1 MNYKI
6 KKAFKDNKKY
16 IIVFL
21 VLWVVLEILLCMP
34 MAVAINNSTHAD
46 GFYFSEFIGNF
57 GSEIMSFSSFTKL
70 GQEGV
75 MPILG
80 RCTLG
85 LTIIFLVFSSIGI
98 IRSKPRNEFKD
109 IENGSSDWSEGGE
122 QYKILSRNKGI
133 ILAEDNYLPVDK
145 PGNVNVLVVGGS
157 GSGKSASYSI
167 PNACQLLGSYVFT
180 DPKGELYDKTAGFL
194 KSFLCGL
201 SITILVVIYYYLN
214 MTDNYEIIIKGAIM
228 PLVPGFAIT
237 NAARD
242 IMYGDYISGGAMIID
257 AALTAVFVA
266 AGVATGLM
274 FLHDMFGGVFV

>member
-1 MNYKI
+1 MDEK
-6 KKAFKDNKKY
+6 
-16 IIVFL
+16 
-21 VLWVVLEILLCMP
+21 LLLDF
-34 MAVAINNSTHAD
+34 AISV
-46 GFYFSEFIGNF
+46 G
-57 GSEIMSFSSFTKL
+57 EIMLESGAET
-70 GQEGV
+70 QRVEDT
-75 MPILG
+75 ME
-80 RCTLG
+80 R
-85 LTIIFLVFSSIGI
+85 
-98 IRSKPRNEFKD
+98 
-109 IENGSSDWSEGGE
+109 
-122 QYKILSRNKGI
+122 ILSTSTYNLMPETFVTPTGLFAGI
-133 ILAEDNYLPVDK
+133 TGPL
-145 PGNVNVLVVGGS
+145 S
-157 GSGKSASYSI
+157 GSVTKVKRIQKRSINLEKVSAANELSRDFVSGKIGLREAFDRLNEISLLPDYKLHIQLIAYTLIPFAFTLLFNGTIRDSIWAASTGFI
-167 PNACQLLGSYVFT
+167 LTFVT
-180 DPKGELYDKTAGFL
+180 DFLTRNKTAGFL